1 MKWLVLGLVGSVA
14 AGMTAV
20 TGSRSLAHAG
30 FLGLSTE
37 LVSERDHAAQSL
49 ADAQRDYHRAMIDY
63 SSRVRWRRLGAVQRQ
78 LESQGFTCKP
88 ARVVEVTMNATEQRV
103 RVSCGTKDGIRPG
116 AIAVAFRG
124 VVGLVDQVWPEMCE
138 IVLLTDRQSGVPVAA
153 YPPGAEPRAAKP
165 QRPDGKSP
173 ERAEAGTEEGEDAE
187 AESQAPGPTI
197 ARGAVLGGQRPGTV
211 ILKYLDRPVVPG
223 SEVLTSGE
231 GLIYPAGLRVG
242 QVIGHP
248 SVGDRSQE
256 AYAIVST
263 YVDWPSVREVVLAQ
277 RRGGRNVER

>member
-1 MKWLVLGLVGSVA
+1 
-14 AGMTAV
+14 
-20 TGSRSLAHAG
+20 
-30 FLGLSTE
+30 
-37 LVSERDHAAQSL
+37 
-49 ADAQRDYHRAMIDY
+49 
-63 SSRVRWRRLGAVQRQ
+63 
-78 LESQGFTCKP
+78 
-88 ARVVEVTMNATEQRV
+88 
-103 RVSCGTKDGIRPG
+103 
-116 AIAVAFRG
+116 
-124 VVGLVDQVWPEMCE
+124 
-138 IVLLTDRQSGVPVAA
+138 VAA
-153 YPPGAEPRAAKP
+153 YPPGTEPRAAKQQP
-165 QRPDGKSP
+165 TGKQTP
-173 ERAEAGTEEGEDAE
+173 ERGEVGAERPRDGAEEGEDAGP
-187 AESQAPGPTI
+187 ESQAAGPVI

-248 SVGDRSQE
+248 SVADRSQE